1 MATQRQLSPMP
12 GLRSLSLEQK
22 EPGNISEM
30 SNPKCRE
37 VEMMTYI
44 NGSGD
49 GGVGRFEN
57 IPPTER

>member
-1 MATQRQLSPMP
+1 MP

-57 IPPTER
+57 IPPTERY